1 MEAISHLTGDITHD
15 FNNILTRIMDY
26 FVMAQKWAERLQGSK
41 LERYLKCAQH
51 SGERARDLIQQML
64 TFSRGQ
70 RGEPR
75 SIGLDAVITES
86 LALLAVHGGDSHQAR
101 GAIVC
106 RIPRSAARGAGAD
119 EPVYQC
125 V

>member
-1 MEAISHLTGDITHD
+1 MEAIGHLTGDITHD
-15 FNNILTRIMDY
+15 FNNILTRIMGY
-26 FVMAQKWAERLQGSK
+26 FVIAQKWAERLQGSK

-75 SIGLDAVITES
+75 PVGLDAVITES
-86 LALLAVHGGDSHQAR
+86 LALLPSTVEIR
-101 GAIVC
+101 TKREV
-106 RIPRSAARGAGAD
+106 PLSAAFLDPLHVER
-119 EPVYQC
+119 C
-125 V
+125 